1 MREIFSDEFDEIK
14 QKKVHEKVLYKRIAF
29 TVVCIL
35 ACLFA
40 MGFTACAFFTA
51 DVTSSSN
58 TITAAT
64 YAMDCKI
71 APKDGSEPFEAYSIS
86 LDGQEA
92 FPKEYEISIGI
103 DKQNNTASTGFCVVE
118 VLIDGDTKPIVY
130 HTAQIWN
137 EDSKADGKSQSLAF
151 TLTLNEAATVT
162 FTPHWG
168 TSSHYAEYKKSGEDG
183 ELYIQAGDM
192 VTVGDLKNPQSK
204 PGETPEANEPEE
216 QEETKMQQTVT
227 EEETEVQQEEAE
239 GETEEQQVE
248 TEEPATKETPQED
261 PVMENT
267 PEAPVVEEP
276 TE

>member
-1 MREIFSDEFDEIK
+1 MREIFSDEFDDIK
-14 QKKVHEKVLYKRIAF
+14 PKKVHEKVLYKRIAF

-71 APKDGSEPFEAYSIS
+71 APKDGSEPFEAYSLS
-86 LDGQEA
+86 CDEQEG
-92 FPKEYEISIGI
+92 FPKKYEISIGI

-118 VLIDGDTKPIVY
+118 VLIDGDTKRIVY

-137 EDSKADGKSQSLAF
+137 EDSKADGKSQSLTF

-168 TSSHYAEYKKSGEDG
+168 TSSHYAEYKKRGNDE

-216 QEETKMQQTVT
+216 QEETKTQQTVT
-227 EEETEVQQEEAE
+227 EETEVQQEEAE

>member
-1 MREIFSDEFDEIK
+1 MREIFSDEFDDIK
-14 QKKVHEKVLYKRIAF
+14 PKKVHEKVLYKRIAF

-86 LDGQEA
+86 LDGQED

-137 EDSKADGKSQSLAF
+137 EDSKADGKSLSLTF
-151 TLTLNEAATVT
+151 TMTLNEAATVT

-168 TSSHYAEYKKSGEDG
+168 TSSHYAEYRKSGEDG

-192 VTVGDLKNPQSK
+192 VTVGNLKNPQSK
-204 PGETPEANEPEE
+204 PGETPEANELEE

-227 EEETEVQQEEAE
+227 EETEVQQEEAE
-239 GETEEQQVE
+239 GETEEKQAE
-248 TEEPATKETPQED
+248 TVEPATKETPQEG